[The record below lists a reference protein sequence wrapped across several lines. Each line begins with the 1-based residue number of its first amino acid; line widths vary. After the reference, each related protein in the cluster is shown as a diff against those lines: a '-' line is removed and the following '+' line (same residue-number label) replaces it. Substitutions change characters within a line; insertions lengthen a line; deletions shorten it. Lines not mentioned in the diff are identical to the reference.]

1 MSRIGKLPVAI
12 PSGVKIDVQVDA
24 KKIATVKV
32 EGPKG
37 KLEKT
42 FNPAVKVVVE
52 DGQVKVSPTDSSR
65 FANAMYGTARSIISN
80 MVQGVVEGFS
90 KELEISG
97 VGFQANLKGKV
108 LNLKLGF
115 SHDINYDVPEGVTI
129 AVDGGTKLK
138 VSGIDKHMV
147 GQAAASIK
155 KFAPIEPYK
164 GKGVRI
170 VGDHVIRKEGKSA

>member
-12 PSGVKIDVQVDA
+12 PSGVKVDVSGT
-24 KKIATVKV
+24 TVKV

-42 FNPAVKVVVE
+42 FHNAVSIAVE
-52 DGQVKVSPTDSSR
+52 DGNIKLSPSDSTR
-65 FANAMYGTARSIISN
+65 FANAMYGTARSIVAN
-80 MVQGVVEGFS
+80 MVQGVVEGYS
-90 KELEISG
+90 KDLEISG
-97 VGFQANLKGKV
+97 VGFQANLRGEV
-108 LNLKLGF
+108 LNLKLGY
-115 SHDINYDVPEGVTI
+115 SHDINYNVPKGVTI
-129 AVDGGTKLK
+129 TMDGSTKLK

-155 KFAPIEPYK
+155 KFAPAEPYK

-170 VGDHVIRKEGKSA
+170 VGEHVIRKEGKSV

>member
-12 PSGVKIDVQVDA
+12 PSGVKIDVSGT
-24 KKIATVKV
+24 TVKV

-42 FNPAVKVVVE
+42 FNSAVAIVVE
-52 DGQVKVSPTDSSR
+52 DDQIKVSPADSTR

-90 KELEISG
+90 KDLEISG
-97 VGFQANLKGKV
+97 VGFQANLQGDV
-108 LNLKLGF
+108 LNLKLGY
-115 SHDINYDVPEGVTI
+115 SHDCNYKIPAGVT
-129 AVDGGTKLK
+129 VTLDGSTKVK

-170 VGDHVIRKEGKSA
+170 VGEHVIRKEGKSV

>member
-1 MSRIGKLPVAI
+1 MSRIGKLPI
-12 PSGVKIDVQVDA
+12 KITSGVKVEVSGS
-24 KKIATVKV
+24 TVTV

-42 FNPAVKVVVE
+42 FNPSAVFAVE
-52 DGQVKVSPTDSSR
+52 EGQVKVSPSDSSR
-65 FANAMYGTARSIISN
+65 FARAFYGTARSIVAS

-108 LNLKLGF
+108 LNLKLGY
-115 SHDINYDVPEGVTI
+115 SHDINYKIPEGVTI
-129 AVDGGTKLK
+129 TVEGGTKLK
-138 VSGIDKHMV
+138 VTGIDKQMV
-147 GQAAASIK
+147 GEAAASIK

-170 VGDHVIRKEGKSA
+170 IGDHVIRKEGKSVA